1 MAQDAVAP
9 RTQGADK
16 GRLFR
21 NAVIAIRRMDLLP
34 KTPALGP
41 VDYNAALVAYVS
53 ATVAAAVIVGGIAAL
68 TIHLPADVLP
78 ADPVTLVIAGVTI
91 FLMSVF
97 AIRPRP
103 GASVSWVPTPFVQLG
118 LSVTFGPVGAAV
130 GALAEPI
137 GVSVRSR
144 NGWFRTSFNVANE
157 FLANVAAWGAFFWIR
172 RSTGSDLL
180 AGLAAG
186 FIHFTVNSGL
196 VAMVI
201 RLSDPSAPMKRV
213 LQARFSVLPYSIGYG
228 FAAFAFVTMQRNE
241 HSVGFMA
248 LLAPVILLHGFLI
261 RYTRNVQKNEEER
274 AAREEERMLDQKEK
288 ERLLQKAVDASEAE
302 RRRIARDLHDG
313 VVQNLAGMAL
323 TLSAEASQ
331 LKSQPAVDNG
341 NAALLELLEA
351 SAADTRGAMKELRTL
366 IIELAPPTLRREGL
380 QAALLEVL
388 RDMKRKG
395 TNTEL
400 NLPSDLRLRKDRA
413 ALIFRVAHE
422 ILRNVAAHA
431 KAKNVKVELI
441 TEDGSAILSIEDDG
455 VGFTR
460 EDVER
465 RRSAGH
471 LGTQAIEELAE
482 EVGGTLTIDSERGRG
497 TLVVLTLPIE

>member
-1 MAQDAVAP
+1 MA
-9 RTQGADK
+9 
-16 GRLFR
+16 
-21 NAVIAIRRMDLLP
+21 
-34 KTPALGP
+34 
-41 VDYNAALVAYVS
+41 
-53 ATVAAAVIVGGIAAL
+53 ATVAAAVIVGLAA
-68 TIHLPADVLP
+68 VLWVRV
-78 ADPVTLVIAGVTI
+78 PVDLVTVAIAGTTI

-97 AIRPRP
+97 AIKATP
-103 GASVSWVPTPFVQLG
+103 AANVAWVPSPYIHLG
-118 LSVTFGPVGAAV
+118 LSVTFGPAGAAI

-137 GVSVRSR
+137 GISLRTR
-144 NGWFRTSFNVANE
+144 NGWFRTSFNIANY
-157 FLANVAAWGAFFWIR
+157 FLANVAAWGVFQWVHGLGVGGVIPL
-172 RSTGSDLL
+172 DLV

-186 FIHFTVNSGL
+186 LVHFTVNSGL

-201 RLSDPSAPMKRV
+201 RLSDPSAQMRQTLRGRV
-213 LQARFSVLPYSIGYG
+213 AVLPYSIGYG
-228 FAAFAFVTMQRNE
+228 FAAFAFVTMQRYAQT
-241 HSVGFMA
+241 VGFMA
-248 LLAPVILLHGFLI
+248 LLAPVIMLHVYLI
-261 RYTRNVQKNEEER
+261 IFARRMHDYEEQRNK
-274 AAREEERMLDQKEK
+274 DQKEK
-288 ERLLQKAVDASEAE
+288 EALLQKAVEASESE

-331 LKSQPAVDNG
+331 LKSQPVVDNG
-341 NAALLELLEA
+341 HAALLDLLET
-351 SAADTRGAMKELRTL
+351 SAAETRGAMKELRTL

-388 RDMKRKG
+388 REMKRKG

-400 NLPSDLRLRKDRA
+400 DLPPNLRLREDRA

-431 KAKNVKVELI
+431 QAKNVKVELI

-465 RRSAGH
+465 RRAAGH
-471 LGTQAIEELAE
+471 LGTSAIVELAE
-482 EVGGTLTIDSERGRG
+482 EVGGTLTIDSEPGRG

>member
-1 MAQDAVAP
+1 MAA
-9 RTQGADK
+9 
-16 GRLFR
+16 
-21 NAVIAIRRMDLLP
+21 
-34 KTPALGP
+34 
-41 VDYNAALVAYVS
+41 
-53 ATVAAAVIVGGIAAL
+53 
-68 TIHLPADVLP
+68 
-78 ADPVTLVIAGVTI
+78 
-91 FLMSVF
+91 
-97 AIRPRP
+97 
-103 GASVSWVPTPFVQLG
+103 
-118 LSVTFGPVGAAV
+118 
-130 GALAEPI
+130 
-137 GVSVRSR
+137 
-144 NGWFRTSFNVANE
+144 
-157 FLANVAAWGAFFWIR
+157 
-172 RSTGSDLL
+172 
-180 AGLAAG
+180 
-186 FIHFTVNSGL
+186 
-196 VAMVI
+196 VI
-201 RLSDPSAPMKRV
+201 RLSDPSAQMRRV
-213 LQARFSVLPYSIGYG
+213 LRGRVAVLPYSIGYG
-228 FAAFAFVTMQRNE
+228 FSAFAFVTMYE
-241 HSVGFMA
+241 TAGTVGFMA
-248 LLAPVILLHGFLI
+248 LLAPVIMLHVYLI
-261 RYTRNVQKNEEER
+261 IFARRMHAYEER
-274 AAREEERMLDQKEK
+274 RNMDQKEK
-288 ERLLQKAVDASEAE
+288 EALLVRAVEASEAE

-331 LKSQPAVDNG
+331 LKSQPAADNG
-341 NAALLELLEA
+341 HAALLELLES
-351 SAADTRGAMKELRTL
+351 SAADTRGAMKDLRTL

-400 NLPSDLRLRKDRA
+400 DLPSDLRLRKDRA

-455 VGFTR
+455 VGFSR

-465 RRSAGH
+465 RRAAGH

>member
-9 RTQGADK
+9 RTHGTEK
-16 GRLFR
+16 GRPFR
-21 NAVIAIRRMDLLP
+21 SAVTAIRRLELLP

-41 VDYNAALVAYVS
+41 VHYTVGLVAYVA
-53 ATVAAAVIVGGIAAL
+53 ATVAAALIIGVVAVLLVRPQVDLL
-68 TIHLPADVLP
+68 TVA
-78 ADPVTLVIAGVTI
+78 IAGTTI

-97 AIRPRP
+97 AIKATP
-103 GASVSWVPTPFVQLG
+103 AANVAWVPSPYIHLG
-118 LSVTFGPVGAAV
+118 LSVTFGPAGAAV

-137 GVSVRSR
+137 GISLRSR
-144 NGWFRTSFNVANE
+144 NGWFRTSFNIADY
-157 FLANVAAWGAFFWIR
+157 FLANVAAWGVFLWIHGPGFGR
-172 RSTGSDLL
+172 GTALDLA

-186 FIHFTVNSGL
+186 LVHFTVNSGL

-201 RLSDPSAPMKRV
+201 RLSDPSAQMRRV
-213 LQARFSVLPYSIGYG
+213 LRGRVAVLPYSIGYG
-228 FAAFAFVTMQRNE
+228 FAAFAFVTMHE
-241 HSVGFMA
+241 IAGWVGFMA
-248 LLAPVILLHGFLI
+248 LLAPVIMLHVYLI
-261 RYTRNVQKNEEER
+261 IFARRMHDYEEQRNK
-274 AAREEERMLDQKEK
+274 DQKEK
-288 ERLLQKAVDASEAE
+288 EALLQKAVDASESE

-331 LKSQPAVDNG
+331 LKSQSVVDNG
-341 NAALLELLEA
+341 HAALLALLET
-351 SAADTRGAMKELRTL
+351 SAAETRGAMKELRTL

-388 RDMKRKG
+388 REMKRKG

-400 NLPSDLRLRKDRA
+400 DLPPNLRLREDRA

-465 RRSAGH
+465 RRAAGH